1 MKISDFDKRLE
12 TIYAQIAITE
22 DKINEIDA
30 VINKYELEKINLENK
45 LNDLCQE
52 SETVEG
58 EKFANECENG
68 KHPVILWNE
77 VPNYMRKDLQT
88 MIDKHTEGLE
98 TEDAQKQG
106 VIKAIEEFKTKYKFE
121 KIEIS
126 HA

>member
-22 DKINEIDA
+22 DRINEIDDI
-30 VINKYELEKINLENK
+30 VNKYKLEKINLKNK
-45 LNDLCQE
+45 LNDLCKE

-68 KHPVILWNE
+68 KHPVILWDE
-77 VPNYMRKDLQT
+77 VPNYMRKDLQA
-88 MIDKHTEGLE
+88 MIDKQVEGLE
-98 TEDAQKQG
+98 TEDAQKEG
-106 VIKAIEEFKTKYKFE
+106 VIKAIEEFKTKYKLE
-121 KIEIS
+121 KIETR

>member
-22 DKINEIDA
+22 DRINEIDDI
-30 VINKYELEKINLENK
+30 VNKYELEKINLENK
-45 LNDLCQE
+45 LNDLCKE

-68 KHPVILWNE
+68 KHPVILWDE
-77 VPNYMRKDLQT
+77 VPNYMRKDLQA
-88 MIDKHTEGLE
+88 MIDKQVEGLE
-98 TEDAQKQG
+98 TEDAQKEG
-106 VIKAIEEFKTKYKFE
+106 VIKAIEEFKTKYKLE
-121 KIEIS
+121 KVETR

>member
-22 DKINEIDA
+22 DRINEIDDI
-30 VINKYELEKINLENK
+30 VNKYELEKINLENK
-45 LNDLCQE
+45 LNDLCKE

-68 KHPVILWNE
+68 KHPVILWDE
-77 VPNYMRKDLQT
+77 VPNYMRKDLQA
-88 MIDKHTEGLE
+88 MIDKQVEGLE
-98 TEDAQKQG
+98 TEDAQKEG
-106 VIKAIEEFKTKYKFE
+106 VIKAIEEFKTKYKLE
-121 KIEIS
+121 KIETR

>member
-12 TIYAQIAITE
+12 AAHAQIAITE
-22 DKINEIDA
+22 DKINEINA
-30 VINKYELEKINLENK
+30 VINKYALEKTNLENK
-45 LNDLCQE
+45 LNDLFQE
-52 SETVEG
+52 CEMIEG

-68 KHPVILWNE
+68 KHPVIFWGD

-88 MIDKHTEGLE
+88 MIDKHTEELE
-98 TEDAQKQG
+98 TEDIEQRI
-106 VIKAIEEFKTKYKFE
+106 IKAIEEFKTKYKFE